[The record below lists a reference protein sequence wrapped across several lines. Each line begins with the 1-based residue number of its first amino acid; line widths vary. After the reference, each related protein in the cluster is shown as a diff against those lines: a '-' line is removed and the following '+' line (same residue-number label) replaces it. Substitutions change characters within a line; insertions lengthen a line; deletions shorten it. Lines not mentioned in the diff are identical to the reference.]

1 MRYLPDFY
9 NFSRLLELDDALRP
23 LRVVARADIGRDAD
37 FGFFVEE
44 QGELV
49 FVAAGPDGPVLA
61 AGKRRCAIPE
71 GAGLRLVEE
80 GGARFFDVAL
90 GRERFRIAAPRR
102 AIVDPNFDDDEP
114 DMTDFYVWLERR
126 LPMEHVRRKLTL

>member
-1 MRYLPDFY
+1 MRYVPDFY

-23 LRVVARADIGRDAD
+23 QRVVARADLDRAPD

-44 QGELV
+44 DDLT

-61 AGKRRCAIPE
+61 AGKRRCVVPE
-71 GAGLRLVEE
+71 DATLRLVEE
-80 GGARFFDVAL
+80 GGARHLDVLL
-90 GRERFRIAAPRR
+90 GRERFRIPAPRR
-102 AIVDPNFDDDEP
+102 DIVDPNFDDDEP

-126 LPMEHVRRKLTL
+126 LPMSHVRRRLTL